1 VDVNKSDIIMR
12 AFYQNVNSLPEE
24 HVLSRVINPGS
35 AGKERSLLEKG
46 ITLAIRELAAQSG
59 LDETTLDL
67 LAYISLSLIAI
78 SEGVEESVVAW
89 EKRGY
94 WIKADRYRMEWA
106 WAGNWGEEM
115 KKAILNED
123 WATVA
128 KVTAQVTQ
136 KLSTVQVAKRNRLGT
151 PWTGAYHMLKSP
163 NQRH

>member
-1 VDVNKSDIIMR
+1 MR
-12 AFYQNVNSLPEE
+12 AFYQNVNSRLEE
-24 HVLSRVINPGS
+24 YPLSRVIKMGS
-35 AGKERSLLEKG
+35 AGKDRSLLEKG
-46 ITLAIRELAAQSG
+46 ITLAIRELAAQTG

-67 LAYISLSLIAI
+67 LAYISFSLIAI
-78 SEGVEESVVAW
+78 SEGVEESVAAW

-115 KKAILNED
+115 KKAIISED

-128 KVTAQVTQ
+128 KITAQVTE
-136 KLSTVQVAKRNRLGT
+136 KLSNIKVAKRNQLGT
-151 PWTGAYHMLKSP
+151 PWIGSYQKLKSP